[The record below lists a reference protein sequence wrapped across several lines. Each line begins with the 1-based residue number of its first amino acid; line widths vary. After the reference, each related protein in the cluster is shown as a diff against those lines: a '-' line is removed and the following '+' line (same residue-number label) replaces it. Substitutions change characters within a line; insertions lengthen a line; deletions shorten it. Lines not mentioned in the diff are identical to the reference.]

1 MYAEIIVNTNDIETA
16 TAVIPF
22 MPVPIQIIMIGA
34 RAVLGKAFN
43 TTKNGSIILAIIL
56 FHQRIIAISKPAL
69 SSLLFIASL
78 QIKIFYFYM
87 VANMFIYCFRNNISF

>member
-56 FHQRIIAISKPAL
+56 FHQRIIAISKPARVPITNPNIV
-69 SSLLFIASL
+69 SSNDMPICLYIVFVTI
-78 QIKIFYFYM
+78 
-87 VANMFIYCFRNNISF
+87 